1 MDMDFDGLRSDITQ
15 LLGGGRVR
23 VNTRSFQNDM
33 RNFRTKDDILTL
45 LIHLGHLGYDARNK
59 EVFIPNKEIIE
70 EYENAMSV
78 GGWSEVMRVL
88 RASEKLLEYTLNGD
102 AESVAAAL
110 DQAHT
115 EIASILTYNDENSLG
130 AAIGLA
136 YYSARKDYRLIR
148 ELPTGRGFADIVFL
162 PLPGREK
169 PAIVVELKY
178 KEAAQAAIRQIKD
191 KKYADVLKGYSGEVV
206 LAGISYEKGR
216 KEEGHRCEIERVKC
230 QGSIVL

>member
-130 AAIGLA
+130 AAIGLT

-162 PLPGREK
+162 PLPSVNK
-169 PAIVVELKY
+169 P
-178 KEAAQAAIRQIKD
+178 
-191 KKYADVLKGYSGEVV
+191 
-206 LAGISYEKGR
+206 
-216 KEEGHRCEIERVKC
+216 
-230 QGSIVL
+230 